1 MQFDTGNAM
10 EGGGDATIYLKKYPG
25 RAATVHV
32 KPFSKAKPNA
42 LMGEDELPWKEIFHL
57 CETSGRTEWYIM
69 EYESDAF
76 PPLISV
82 EKTIQVMRQWG
93 KC

>member
-1 MQFDTGNAM
+1 M
-10 EGGGDATIYLKKYPG
+10 EGGGDATVFLKKYPG
-25 RAATVHV
+25 RAASVHV
-32 KPFSKAKPNA
+32 KPYSKAKPNA
-42 LMGEDELPWKEIFHL
+42 LLGEDELPWPEIFKL
-57 CETSGRTEWYIM
+57 CETSAKTEWYIV

-82 EKTIQVMRQWG
+82 EKCFQAMKQWG